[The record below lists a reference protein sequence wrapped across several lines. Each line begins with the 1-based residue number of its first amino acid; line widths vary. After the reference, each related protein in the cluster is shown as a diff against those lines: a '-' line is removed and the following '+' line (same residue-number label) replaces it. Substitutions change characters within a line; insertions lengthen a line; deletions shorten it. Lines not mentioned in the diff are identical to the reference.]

1 VLATFTLAGLRIGEA
16 LALRWRDVDLGA
28 GRLRVVDAKTDA
40 GVRQVDLLSALREE
54 LAAHRAKTR
63 FGGPDDFV
71 FPTETGAE
79 SERNNVRRR
88 VLFRSVERANAN
100 LLAAGHSP
108 LPKGLTPHSLR
119 RTFILLLATGRE
131 VPYVMQQVGHADP
144 KVTLSIYARVMYG
157 GEGERDRL
165 NLLTAETPP
174 LRRHRPKIESPS
186 RRIAN
191 SRSTSP
197 EAMIVAT

>member
-1 VLATFTLAGLRIGEA
+1 
-16 LALRWRDVDLGA
+16 
-28 GRLRVVDAKTDA
+28 
-40 GVRQVDLLSALREE
+40 
-54 LAAHRAKTR
+54 
-63 FGGPDDFV
+63 
-71 FPTETGAE
+71 
-79 SERNNVRRR
+79 
-88 VLFRSVERANAN
+88 
-100 LLAAGHSP
+100 
-108 LPKGLTPHSLR
+108 
-119 RTFILLLATGRE
+119 
-131 VPYVMQQVGHADP
+131 MQQVGHADP